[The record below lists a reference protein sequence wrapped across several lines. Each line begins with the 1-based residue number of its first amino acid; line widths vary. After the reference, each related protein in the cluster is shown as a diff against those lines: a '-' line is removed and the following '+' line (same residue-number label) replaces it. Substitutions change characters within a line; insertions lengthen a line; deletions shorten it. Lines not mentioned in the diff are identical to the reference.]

1 MDEMIVKKLVKVD
14 LHIHS
19 CASIKD
25 KDRVVNN
32 TIDNIPVL
40 VKNLND
46 NHIDVVSITDHN
58 TFDYNIYKELK
69 KYEGK
74 GLLKVLPGIEFDVK
88 YYGKRIHVV
97 TIFDDSN
104 DKAISEIKSRI
115 MVFDDKNC
123 YTEQRF
129 KSILKDIDLN
139 VLLIAHQKND
149 VRADNQ
155 NENLAQ
161 VGQEIFNEL
170 IGIDYFDAVEF
181 RSGKVEGMLKDYQ
194 QEQALTNL
202 KYITGSDC
210 HVWSVYPKQ
219 DEKDTTDVQ
228 FSYLKCL
235 PTFKGLVMSLTEPK
249 RVSTSKYDI
258 LKPFIEEIDI
268 NVDGILNKIPLS
280 SGLNVIIGDNSIG
293 KSLILDSLLDPNFK
307 NVSSTTKINGYKLYL
322 KRNKMKIIP
331 FSDNSIKKIQYDC
344 QGNIRT
350 KFQNGTKLKDVDFF
364 KDKFLELDTME
375 IENKIN
381 DYIERTIKVIKNNQ
395 IIEDIES
402 KLDFELSIPCDIEDF
417 TYRLRIIDNL
427 DNPNV
432 NDYDTI
438 TNKIKLIIKNL
449 LDLCKLPNFTDSK
462 TIKKII
468 SILNKLSLKY
478 TIKKEN
484 ETNIFN
490 IKTII
495 KTICNKYEKN
505 TREKSETHD
514 NVVAKYNQDII
525 EAKNRID
532 SYISEINKE
541 KLKILDNFEDI
552 IIESKVNPFG
562 EYNFLTCTLESKIDK
577 KCIEK
582 ILTEPLSNISSLDKV
597 EILNSNDFEKKIKKT
612 CRVEGKDSIF
622 NYKNAISNF
631 IDKKILFQQ
640 TKILYKDSDIS
651 DGYSPGKNALI
662 YLDIIADDKTKK
674 MYVVD
679 QPGDDI
685 SHNKL
690 GNEVIEIMRRMSENK
705 QVLFVTHKP
714 ELVVNLDADNVI
726 ILKQDEDKRILIKS
740 GALEFEDRKTNTN
753 ILKDVADILDG
764 GADSIRKR
772 WKRYDK

>member
-19 CASIKD
+19 YASIKD

-40 VKNLND
+40 VKNLKD
-46 NHIDVVSITDHN
+46 SHIDIVSITDHN

-74 GLLKVLPGIEFDVK
+74 GLLKILPGIEFDVK

-104 DKAISEIKSRI
+104 DKNISEIKSKI
-115 MVFDDKNC
+115 IEFDDKNC

-129 KSILKDIDLN
+129 KSILKEIDLN

-249 RVSTSKYDI
+249 RVSTLKYDI

-268 NVDGILNKIPLS
+268 NVDGILKKIPLS

-293 KSLILDSLLDPNFK
+293 KSLILDSLLDPTFK
-307 NVSSTTKINGYKLYL
+307 SVSSKTKIDGYKLYL
-322 KRNKMKIIP
+322 KRNKMKIMP
-331 FSDNSIKKIQYDC
+331 FSENNIKKIEYDC

-364 KDKFLELDTME
+364 KDKFLELDTIE

-381 DYIERTIKVIKNNQ
+381 DYVERTIKVIKNNQ
-395 IIEDIES
+395 VTEDIEN
-402 KLDFELSIPCDIEDF
+402 KLDFELPIPCDIEDF

-462 TIKKII
+462 LIQKII
-468 SILNKLSLKY
+468 SMLGKLSLKY
-478 TIKKEN
+478 SIKKEN

-490 IKTII
+490 IKTIV
-495 KTICNKYEKN
+495 KTICSKYEKS

-514 NVVAKYNQDII
+514 NVVTKYNQDII
-525 EAKNRID
+525 EAKNRINN
-532 SYISEINKE
+532 YISEINKE
-541 KLKILDNFEDI
+541 KIKILEDFEDI
-552 IIESKVNPFG
+552 LIESKVNPFG
-562 EYNFLTCTLESKIDK
+562 EYNFLTHTLEGKIDK

-582 ILTEPLSNISSLDKV
+582 ILTEPLSNISSLDKI
-597 EILNSNDFEKKIKKT
+597 EMLNSNDFEKKIKKT

-622 NYKNAISNF
+622 NYKNAISSF

-662 YLDIIADDKTKK
+662 YLDIIADDKSKK

-685 SHNKL
+685 SHTKL
-690 GNEVIEIMRRMSENK
+690 GDEVIEVMRRMSENK

-714 ELVVNLDADNVI
+714 ELVVNLDVDNVI
-726 ILKQDEDKRILIKS
+726 ILKQDSDKKISIES
-740 GALEFEDRKTNTN
+740 GALEFEDRKANIN

>member
-32 TIDNIPVL
+32 TVDNIPVL
-40 VKNLND
+40 VKNLKD

-104 DKAISEIKSRI
+104 DKAISEIKSKI

-331 FSDNSIKKIQYDC
+331 FSDNNIKKIQYDC

-381 DYIERTIKVIKNNQ
+381 DYVERTIKVIKNNQ

-402 KLDFELSIPCDIEDF
+402 KLDFELPIPCDIEDF

-432 NDYDTI
+432 YDYNTI

-468 SILNKLSLKY
+468 SMLNKLSLKY

-495 KTICNKYEKN
+495 KTICNKYEKS

-514 NVVAKYNQDII
+514 NVVTKYNQDII